1 MHSRE
6 HGHDDRRRGSTTTGR
21 STATA
26 ARRVTL
32 TATAVS
38 LLFVFSVRFADT
50 VAAHD
55 RPVAT
60 GEGALSLGSLVVLA
74 VGLSLLAGG
83 AVTRYVSD
91 RGRTA
96 LLRAVGVLLVVL
108 GGSAVAV
115 AVTDRVVVGGVA
127 AVVGTGLALGVGH
140 RRGHDGC
147 ADATLGAVL
156 LHRCLEGALLAT
168 AATAGL
174 VVGLVGAVV
183 FAGHAAAETCA
194 VGGLYATG
202 GWRRGVLAVGLVQAA
217 FVGGALGGEA
227 VLATLS
233 PTLRVGLVG
242 LVGGVLLAVGLVES
256 STARSASPVAAPEHT
271 PNH

>member
-1 MHSRE
+1 MRRAAPRHVR
-6 HGHDDRRRGSTTTGR
+6 GDRSTTTNR
-21 STATA
+21 SVPTA
-26 ARRVTL
+26 ARRVTP
-32 TATAVS
+32 TATAA
-38 LLFVFSVRFADT
+38 LLLVVLCVDT

-55 RPVAT
+55 HPMAT
-60 GEGALSLGSLVVLA
+60 GEGALSLELLLVLA
-74 VGLSLLAGG
+74 VGLSVLGG
-83 AVTRYVSD
+83 VVVTRYVSE
-91 RGRTA
+91 RGRTT
-96 LLRAVGVLLVVL
+96 LVRAVGVLLVVL

-127 AVVGTGLALGVGH
+127 AVVGAGIALAVGH
-140 RRGHDGC
+140 SRGHEGC

-174 VVGLVGAVV
+174 AVGLVGAVV

-202 GWRRGVLAVGLVQAA
+202 GWRRGVLAVGLVQVALLA
-217 FVGGALGGEA
+217 GALGGEA
-227 VLATLS
+227 VLTTVS
-233 PTLRVGLVG
+233 PTLRVVLVG

-256 STARSASPVAAPEHT
+256 RTARSESPVSGPPEHT